1 MYPLSQY
8 RTDLESHVVDAATT
22 TEAVGFITLMQE
34 LKRKMRSWEHQVEV
48 FRAGEKILDRQRFQF
63 PSSWVYVD
71 NVEGEWG
78 AFNEIVKRK
87 ESSVQTQI
95 GTLQMQIVA
104 EDRSVEQKT
113 TELLQLWEK
122 DKPVQVRGASLT
134 HTNSLSNTVFYG
146 MPLSPPVQRNSL
158 QTCSLYMPLCY
169 IQGELRP
176 DNAANLLTIFEGK
189 FTRLK
194 EDRDNVI
201 KAKEALELA
210 EPGETSFVVVYIA
223 FFQKGRE
230 NTLYLSS
237 LLNFYLPHLQVLS
250 PVVMSVW

>member
-1 MYPLSQY
+1 M
-8 RTDLESHVVDAATT
+8 VDAATT
-22 TEAVGFITLMQE
+22 SEAVGFITLMQE
-34 LKRKMRSWEHQVEV
+34 LKRKLRSWEQQVEV

-63 PSSWVYVD
+63 PSNWVYVD

-104 EDRSVEQKT
+104 EDRAVEQKT
-113 TELLQLWEK
+113 TELLQTWEK
-122 DKPVQVRGASLT
+122 EKPVQVQ
-134 HTNSLSNTVFYG
+134 LSTYISNVL
-146 MPLSPPVQRNSL
+146 LSSISMCSGSKKFRCVDVYVYTCFTPFFLKNL
-158 QTCSLYMPLCY
+158 Q
-169 IQGELRP
+169 GDLRP
-176 DNAANLLTIFEGK
+176 DDAANLLTIFEGK

-210 EPGETSFVVVYIA
+210 EPGE
-223 FFQKGRE
+223 
-230 NTLYLSS
+230 
-237 LLNFYLPHLQVLS
+237 
-250 PVVMSVW
+250 